1 MANQTENSE
10 RQTAPKHTHQTVL
23 SSGTIR
29 LIRLVWVLTSAVEFF
44 LLFRLLL
51 KLFKANPNNPFA
63 NLIYTVSDALL
74 IPFQNLVA
82 NLHIGRYV
90 LEGKSLIALLAYM
103 ALSSLL
109 VGLIRA
115 IASRR

>member
-51 KLFKANPNNPFA
+51 KLFKANPNNFA